1 MTDKL
6 EENVIKCV
14 KGELSMRPA
23 IMEQVEAL
31 RGINSVKIK
40 EASEAGKKVVGM
52 YCVFSPQEIAL
63 AADAISVTL
72 CGTKQEPIEFAEKE
86 LPRNL
91 CPLIKSSYGF
101 AITDKC
107 PYFYFSDVLL
117 AETTC
122 DGKKKMYE
130 LMGKIKPMHI
140 MNLPQT
146 AQGEEALEFWK
157 KEMVHFKTF
166 LENQFG
172 VEITDE
178 KLRDAI
184 KLVNRE
190 RKAMRKLHQLNA
202 HKPAPLTGMDM
213 MLAQWLKGFNVD
225 REAGIELIEKLIEEV
240 EEQME
245 KGSYAFDEKAPRILL
260 TGCPIGSGSEKVLRI
275 LEESGASVVALENC
289 TGYKGLDVL
298 VDEEKEPIIALAE
311 KYLSTPCSCMTPNR
325 GRLDLIERLSKEYEV
340 DGVVD
345 LTWQACHTYNIES
358 FTIKNFVK
366 DTLNLSF
373 IQIETDYSDS
383 DEGQIKVRVEAFLET
398 IEQGKSARDAVAATQ
413 E

>member
-1 MTDKL
+1 
-6 EENVIKCV
+6 
-14 KGELSMRPA
+14 MRPK
-23 IMEQVEAL
+23 IMEEVEGL

-40 EASEAGKKVVGM
+40 EAHEAGKKVVGM

-63 AADAISVTL
+63 AANAISVTL
-72 CGTKQEPIEFAEKE
+72 CGTTQEPIEEAEKE

-122 DGKKKMYE
+122 DGKKKMCE
-130 LMGKIKPMHI
+130 LMSKIKPMHV

-146 AQGEEALEFWK
+146 AEGEIALTLWEN
-157 KEMVHFKTF
+157 EMIRFKNF
-166 LENQFG
+166 LEKEFDI
-172 VEITDE
+172 EITDE
-178 KLRDAI
+178 SLRDAI
-184 KLVNRE
+184 KLMNRE
-190 RKAMRKLHQLNA
+190 RNAMKRLHRLNI
-202 HKPAPLTGMDM
+202 HKPAPLSGMDM

-225 REAGIELIEKLIEEV
+225 KESGIDLIERLIDEV
-240 EEQME
+240 EERIE
-245 KGSYAFDEKAPRILL
+245 KGIYAFDENAPRILL

-289 TGYKGLDVL
+289 TGYKGLDVM
-298 VDEEKEPIIALAE
+298 VDEEKEPIQALAE
-311 KYLSTPCSCMTPNR
+311 KYLSTPCSCMTPNNS
-325 GRLDLIERLSKEYEV
+325 RLDLISRLAKEYQV

-358 FTIKNFVK
+358 FTVRNFVK
-366 DTLNLSF
+366 DELKLPF
-373 IQIETDYSDS
+373 LQVETDYSDS
-383 DEGQIKVRVEAFLET
+383 DIGQIQVRIEAFLET
-398 IEQGKSARDAVAATQ
+398 IGSEVLA
-413 E
+413 

>member
-1 MTDKL
+1 
-6 EENVIKCV
+6 
-14 KGELSMRPA
+14 MRPTV
-23 IMEQVEAL
+23 MQEVEAL

-63 AADAISVTL
+63 AADAITVTL
-72 CGTKQEPIEFAEKE
+72 CGTKQEPIEDAEKE

-130 LMGKIKPMHI
+130 LMAKLKPMHV

-146 AQGEEALEFWK
+146 SQGEDALEMWK
-157 KEMVHFKTF
+157 KEMVRFKDY
-166 LENQFG
+166 LEKQFG
-172 VEITDE
+172 VEITEE
-178 KLRDAI
+178 KLKAAI
-184 KLVNRE
+184 KLMNRE
-190 RKAMRKLHQLNA
+190 RTVMKRLHKLNA
-202 HKPAPLTGMDM
+202 HNPAPVTGMDM
-213 MLAQWLKGFNVD
+213 LTAQWLKGFNVD
-225 REAGIELIEKLIEEV
+225 KEAGIALIEKLIAEV
-240 EEQME
+240 EAQME
-245 KGSYAFDEKAPRILL
+245 NGIYAFDKKAPRILL
-260 TGCPIGSGSEKVLRI
+260 TGCPTGGGSEKVLRI

-289 TGYKGLDVL
+289 TGYKGLDVM
-298 VDEEKEPIIALAE
+298 VDEDKEPITALAE
-311 KYLSTPCSCMTPNR
+311 KYLSTPCSCMSPNN
-325 GRLDLIERLSKEYEV
+325 GRLDLLERLAKEYQV

-358 FTIKNFVK
+358 FIVKNFVK
-366 DTLNLSF
+366 DTLNLPF

-383 DEGQIKVRVEAFLET
+383 DEGQIKVRLEAFLET
-398 IEQGKSARDAVAATQ
+398 INK
-413 E
+413 

>member
-1 MTDKL
+1 
-6 EENVIKCV
+6 
-14 KGELSMRPA
+14 MRPRL
-23 IMEQVEAL
+23 MEEVEGL

-52 YCVFSPQEIAL
+52 YCVFSPQEIAI
-63 AADAISVTL
+63 AADAITVSL
-72 CGTKQEPIEFAEKE
+72 CGTKQEPIEDAEKE

-130 LMGKIKPMHI
+130 LMSKIKPMHV

-146 AQGEEALEFWK
+146 AQGQDALDFWRR
-157 KEMVHFKTF
+157 EMVHFKSF
-166 LENQFG
+166 LEKQFG

-184 KLVNRE
+184 KLMNRE
-190 RKAMRKLHQLNA
+190 RKAMRRLHQLNA
-202 HKPAPLTGMDM
+202 HKPAPMTGMDM

-225 REAGIELIEKLIEEV
+225 KEAGIEIIEKLIAEV
-240 EEQME
+240 EEQIE
-245 KGSYAFDEKAPRILL
+245 KGIFAFDEKAPRILL
-260 TGCPIGSGSEKVLRI
+260 TGCPLGSGSEKVLKI

-298 VDEEKEPIIALAE
+298 VDEEKDPIDALAE
-311 KYLSTPCSCMTPNR
+311 KYLSTPCSCMSSNN
-325 GRLDLIERLSKEYEV
+325 GRLDLIQRLAKEYDV

-358 FTIKNFVK
+358 FTVKNFVK
-366 DTLNLSF
+366 DELNLAF
-373 IQIETDYSDS
+373 LQVETDYSDS
-383 DEGQIKVRVEAFLET
+383 DVGQLKVRIEAFLET
-398 IEQGKSARDAVAATQ
+398 IK
-413 E
+413 

>member
-1 MTDKL
+1 
-6 EENVIKCV
+6 
-14 KGELSMRPA
+14 MRPKV
-23 IMEQVEAL
+23 MEEVEAL
-31 RGINSVKIK
+31 RGVNSIKIK
-40 EASEAGKKVVGM
+40 EAHEAGKKVVGM
-52 YCVFSPQEIAL
+52 YCVFSPQEIAV

-72 CGTKQEPIEFAEKE
+72 CGTTQEPIEYAEKE

-146 AQGEEALEFWK
+146 GQGEDALAIWK
-157 KEMVHFKTF
+157 DEMVKFKNF
-166 LENQFG
+166 LEEKFG

-184 KLVNRE
+184 KLMNRE
-190 RKAMRKLHQLNA
+190 RDVMKRLHKLNA

-225 REAGIELIEKLIEEV
+225 KEYGIDLIERLIAET

-245 KGSYAFDEKAPRILL
+245 KGIFAFDESAPRILL
-260 TGCPIGSGSEKVLRI
+260 TGCPIGSGSEKVLKV
-275 LEESGASVVALENC
+275 LEECGASVVVLENC
-289 TGYKGLDVL
+289 TGYKGLDVF
-298 VDEEKEPIIALAE
+298 VDEDKDPITALAE
-311 KYLSTPCSCMTPNR
+311 KYLSTPCSCMINND
-325 GRLDLIERLSKEYEV
+325 GRLDLIKRLAEEYDV

-358 FTIKNFVK
+358 YFVRNFVR
-366 DTLNLSF
+366 DELNLPF

-383 DEGQIKVRVEAFLET
+383 DVGQVKVRVEAFLET
-398 IEQGKSARDAVAATQ
+398 IEVKATV
-413 E
+413 

>member
-1 MTDKL
+1 MKP
-6 EENVIKCV
+6 K
-14 KGELSMRPA
+14 
-23 IMEQVEAL
+23 IMQEVEAL

-40 EASEAGKKVVGM
+40 EAHETGKKIVGM
-52 YCVFSPQEIAL
+52 YCVFSPSEIAL
-63 AADAISVTL
+63 AANAISVTL
-72 CGTKQEPIEFAEKE
+72 CGTTQEPIEAAEKE

-146 AQGEEALEFWK
+146 AEGQDSLDMWK
-157 KEMVHFKTF
+157 NEMVKFKSF
-166 LENQFG
+166 LEEKFN

-184 KLVNRE
+184 KLMNRE
-190 RKAMRKLHQLNA
+190 RTAMKKLHKLNT

-225 REAGIELIEKLIEEV
+225 KEAGIELIERLIAET

-245 KGSYAFDEKAPRILL
+245 KGIYAFDETAPRILL
-260 TGCPIGSGSEKVLRI
+260 TGTPIGSGCEKVLKL

-298 VDEEKEPIIALAE
+298 VDESKNPITAISE
-311 KYLSTPCSCMTPNR
+311 KYLSTPCSCMTNNND
-325 GRLDLIERLSKEYEV
+325 RLDLLKRLANEYQV

-358 FTIKNFVK
+358 FTVRNFVK
-366 DTLNLSF
+366 DKLNLPF
-373 IQIETDYSDS
+373 LQIETDYSDS
-383 DEGQIKVRVEAFLET
+383 DVGQIKVRVEAFLET
-398 IEQGKSARDAVAATQ
+398 IETTVTA
-413 E
+413 

>member
-1 MTDKL
+1 
-6 EENVIKCV
+6 
-14 KGELSMRPA
+14 MRPKL
-23 IMEQVEAL
+23 MEQVEEL

-40 EASEAGKKVVGM
+40 EASEGGKKVVGM

-63 AADAISVTL
+63 AADAIPVTL
-72 CGTKQEPIEFAEKE
+72 CGTKQEPIEEAEKE

-146 AQGEEALEFWK
+146 AEGEEALEYWR
-157 KEMVHFKTF
+157 KEMIRFKSF
-166 LENQFG
+166 LEEKFG
-172 VEITDE
+172 VEITEE

-184 KLVNRE
+184 KLANRE
-190 RKAMRKLHQLNA
+190 RKAMKRLHELNA

-225 REAGIELIEKLIEEV
+225 KEAGIRLIEELIEEV
-240 EEQME
+240 EKQIEE
-245 KGSYAFDEKAPRILL
+245 GKFAFDENAPRVLL
-260 TGCPIGSGSEKVLRI
+260 TGVPIGSGSEKVLKI
-275 LEESGASVVALENC
+275 LEEAGASVVVLENC
-289 TGYKGLDVL
+289 TGYKSLDVM
-298 VDEEKEPIIALAE
+298 VDEEKEPMLALAE
-311 KYLSTPCSCMTPNR
+311 KYLATPCSCLTPNTA
-325 GRLDLIERLSKEYEV
+325 RLDLIERLAKEYQV
-340 DGVVD
+340 DGVLD

-358 FTIKNFVK
+358 FTVKNFVK
-366 DTLNLSF
+366 DQLNLPF
-373 IQIETDYSDS
+373 LQIETDYSES
-383 DEGQIKVRVEAFLET
+383 DVGQIKVRVEAFLESF
-398 IEQGKSARDAVAATQ
+398 IETAK
-413 E
+413 

>member
-1 MTDKL
+1 MRAKL
-6 EENVIKCV
+6 
-14 KGELSMRPA
+14 
-23 IMEQVEAL
+23 MEKVEDL
-31 RGINSVKIK
+31 RGINSIRIK

-63 AADAISVTL
+63 AADAIAVTL
-72 CGTKQEPIEFAEKE
+72 CGTKQEPIEDAEKE

-146 AQGEEALEFWK
+146 AQGQEALELWK
-157 KEMVHFKTF
+157 KEMVRFIKF
-166 LENQFG
+166 LENQFN
-172 VEITDE
+172 VEITDD
-178 KLRDAI
+178 KLKEAI
-184 KLVNRE
+184 KLMNKERE
-190 RKAMRKLHQLNA
+190 VMKKLHKLNV
-202 HKPAPLTGMDM
+202 HKPAPMTGMDM

-225 REAGIELIEKLIEEV
+225 KESGIELIENLIAEV
-240 EEQME
+240 EEQM
-245 KGSYAFDEKAPRILL
+245 KNGIYAFSEDAPRILL
-260 TGCPIGSGSEKVLRI
+260 TGCPIGSGSEKVLKI
-275 LEESGASVVALENC
+275 LEDSGASVVALENC

-298 VDEEKEPIIALAE
+298 VDENKDPITALAE
-311 KYLSTPCSCMTPNR
+311 KYLSTPCSCMMSNN
-325 GRLDLIERLSKEYEV
+325 GRLDLIERLAKEYQV

-345 LTWQACHTYNIES
+345 LTWQACHTYSIES
-358 FTIKNFVK
+358 FTVKNFVK
-366 DTLNLSF
+366 EKLNLPF

-383 DEGQIKVRVEAFLET
+383 DVGQLKVRIEAFLET
-398 IEQGKSARDAVAATQ
+398 LESSKEKLCSSSTI
-413 E
+413 